1 MYRDYTYIDDIV
13 TGVCK
18 LINKAEF
25 TINNV
30 PIHTIDFES
39 FMKFEKVGIE
49 QEITSFTIP
58 FWFAR
63 NQGSPL
69 PLWYL
74 NNTDI
79 CLKIFFNDINLSV
92 TILNIY

>member
-1 MYRDYTYIDDIV
+1 
-13 TGVCK
+13 
-18 LINKAEF
+18 
-25 TINNV
+25 
-30 PIHTIDFES
+30 
-39 FMKFEKVGIE
+39 MKFEKVGIE

-79 CLKIFFNDINLSV
+79 YLKIFFNDINLLKEIGD
-92 TILNIY
+92 ILFELIIYL